1 MPFNA
6 LARLAG
12 TPESDHIY
20 YNITVSSDKSGS
32 VANPDGSVGELPT
45 QGTDIPLVFNQI
57 RSTYYLKR
65 PEEYYVSVIR
75 FTIENPNFPVFIPL
89 PIVGQSDVSRTIYT
103 VTLLVGGVPYKKSVA
118 WIPQDDT
125 ITAPVP
131 PIKQSDVSPSTPYY
145 YCYSYQH
152 FADCINNAFIG
163 LIGAINTAL
172 STSYTAPYLQFDAT
186 TNLFT
191 LGGDVE
197 RYRTADD
204 GSLLGNIGIYFNS
217 ELYNL
222 FASLPYIYTAGYAT
236 VISGDNL
243 EMDYQLLMT
252 TGSNVPTATTPQPF
266 ITNIRYNQL
275 TTKND
280 VISTQEYQSLS
291 LWCPI
296 KSLIFK
302 TNLLATAP
310 EIQGTPAVYEEGLTN
325 INASKQ
331 NADIVN
337 MLVDYVPELRKG
349 TEFKPYI
356 FYQPSGEYKLTDL
369 YGKTPVNALDISV
382 FWKDSFGNLVPFKLP
397 ITSTATIKILF
408 RKKRF
413 NSTKV

>member
-20 YNITVSSDKSGS
+20 YNITISSDKSGS
-32 VANPDGSVGELPT
+32 VAKSDGSVQELPT

-65 PEEYYVSVIR
+65 PEEYYVTVIR

-89 PIVGQSDVSRTIYT
+89 PIVGGSDIHQTIYT
-103 VTLLVGGVPYKKSVA
+103 VTLLIGGVPYKKPVM
-118 WIPQDDT
+118 WVPQDDT
-125 ITAPVP
+125 VP
-131 PIKQSDVSPSTPYY
+131 PPTTPIKLSDVSPSVPYY

-152 FADCINNAFIG
+152 FADCINTTFKNIVLG
-163 LIGAINTAL
+163 IN
-172 STSYTAPYLQFDAT
+172 STLGSSYTAPYLQFDAT

-197 RYRTADD
+197 TYRTADD
-204 GSLLGNIGIYFNS
+204 GSLLGQMGIYFNS

-243 EMDYQLLMT
+243 QMDYQLLMT
-252 TGSNVPTATTPQPF
+252 TGSNVPTTSTQPF

-310 EIQGTPAVYEEGLTN
+310 EIQGTPAVYEEGLVN

-382 FWKDSFGNLVPFKLP
+382 LWKDSFGKLVPFKLP
-397 ITSTATIKILF
+397 ITSSATIKILF

>member
-1 MPFNA
+1 MPYNA

-32 VANPDGSVGELPT
+32 KAKSDGTIEELKT

-65 PEEYYVSVIR
+65 PEEYYVTVVR
-75 FTIENPNFPVFIPL
+75 FTIENPNFPVFVPL
-89 PIVGQSDVSRTIYT
+89 PIVGQADVNKTVYTI
-103 VTLLVGGVPYKKSVA
+103 TLFIGGVPYKYPVI

-125 ITAPVP
+125 IPPPPSPV
-131 PIKQSDVSPSTPYY
+131 KQTDVSPSTPYY

-152 FADCINNAFIG
+152 FADCINNSFKSAITQ
-163 LIGAINTAL
+163 INTDL
-172 STSYTAPYLQFDAT
+172 GTTYTAPYLQFDAT

-191 LGGDVE
+191 LGGDVQI
-197 RYRTADD
+197 YRTTDS

-222 FASLPYIYTAGYAT
+222 FASLPYIYTAGNVVVT
-236 VISGDNL
+236 SGDNL
-243 EMDYQLLMT
+243 QMDYQLLMT
-252 TGSNVPTATTPQPF
+252 TGSNVPTANPQPF
-266 ITNIRYNQL
+266 IENIRFNQL
-275 TTKND
+275 TGGND
-280 VISTQEYQSLS
+280 VLSIQEYQSLS

-310 EIQGTPAVYEEGLTN
+310 EVQGTPAVYEEGLNN

-331 NADIVN
+331 NADIIN
-337 MLVDYVPELRKG
+337 MLVDYVPQLTKG

-356 FYQPSGEYKLTDL
+356 FYQPTGEYKLTDL

-382 FWKDSFGNLVPFKLP
+382 FWKDSFGNLVPFYLP
-397 ITSTATIKILF
+397 ITSSATIKLLF